1 MKLNIVQKKF
11 GFFLVFPYIYFE
23 KILILTGGSYTF
35 LMLLVIWN
43 IVKLYYLS
51 LIHILSG
58 RRHGC
63 GKRAEMQQVY
73 F

>member
-43 IVKLYYLS
+43 IVKLYYLYR
-51 LIHILSG
+51 ILENSD
-58 RRHGC
+58 
-63 GKRAEMQQVY
+63 
-73 F
+73 